1 MGTKNAEFYAYS
13 KSEDEIEFCLQIW
26 NQCKILR
33 LLVPILT
40 YLKKKVFSSIVCKI
54 IGGLYSETLWL
65 CLVRERGQISSK
77 MPRTASNLPQN
88 LRCP

>member
-1 MGTKNAEFYAYS
+1 MRFFS
-13 KSEDEIEFCLQIW
+13 VLPWIW

-40 YLKKKVFSSIVCKI
+40 YLKKKVFSSIFCKI
-54 IGGLYSETLWL
+54 IGGLYSLTLWF
-65 CLVRERGQISSK
+65 VAVGRGGGGCQISSK

-88 LRCP
+88 FRCPLSVFLYI